1 MKKNKQ
7 KNPVRRKGSQRFEDR
22 RPLRRQQMFPIRH
35 PLPTFLKAQN
45 IKKST
50 TYDLYDT
57 HTHTAAS
64 AFYFF
69 PLPGGFIPDA
79 FLAKY
84 THSPPA
90 FVFLTHPSLCQHNPI
105 EGK

>member
-22 RPLRRQQMFPIRH
+22 RPLRQQMFPIRH

-45 IKKST
+45 IKNST

-57 HTHTAAS
+57 HTGIS
-64 AFYFF
+64 NN
-69 PLPGGFIPDA
+69 
-79 FLAKY
+79 K
-84 THSPPA
+84 
-90 FVFLTHPSLCQHNPI
+90 
-105 EGK
+105 